1 MITSKQVAIKPAT
14 VFKVDNLRHISD
26 HGMSVEFSCPRLA
39 EFVRQTHAMQD
50 GTVKIKAGESRLT
63 IVRLGHVT
71 KTMAFFSVGSH
82 HCQAIHYSSDGMK
95 HTVAETSS
103 GSLAFEILDA
113 VLFGE
118 PLPHVFKPNSG
129 EKQDRLREVL
139 RKDGWALT
147 GESGL
152 RAQALE
158 GRVARLRSDVSS
170 ARSSAHYAERQLDK
184 AKAITP
190 ETCATERANHRAWTL
205 EELSKIETL
214 TQKLTQTV
222 AELPTLD
229 GARLE
234 SLARENGAWRSYNDL
249 ETCFPSVPAGF
260 SHDWIHAN
268 YTATVDGD
276 KITLS
281 SGIVCSFG
289 VNALSAWLRG
299 ETPAPRTQY
308 GSVSRL
314 DGRDADG
321 KAVSLLQCGCHRIAI
336 PENCTE
342 LRALLTPKHSIVSTP
357 GAEKVGVSAVEP
369 FRARL
374 AEKLAEKLAELKE
387 RRSTAIERELR
398 KREESHKT
406 EGDIPANVEKAQKDF
421 DGENE
426 RLSRAIAAQNAPSV
440 NGGATLE
447 RVCAV
452 HSALVSAFCIFA

>member
-1 MITSKQVAIKPAT
+1 MITSKTVAIKPAT

-26 HGMSVEFSCPRLA
+26 HGMSVEFSCPRLS
-39 EFVRQTHAMQD
+39 EFVRQTHELQD
-50 GTVKIKAGESRLT
+50 GTIKIKAGESRLT
-63 IVRLGHVT
+63 IVRLGHIT
-71 KTMAFFSVGSH
+71 KTIAFFSVGS
-82 HCQAIHYSSDGMK
+82 CRRQAIHYSADGMK
-95 HTVAETSS
+95 HTVSETSS
-103 GSLAFEILDA
+103 GSLVFEILDA

-129 EKQDRLREVL
+129 EKQDRLRDVL
-139 RKDGWALT
+139 KKDGWALA
-147 GESGL
+147 GESGM

-158 GRVARLRSDVSS
+158 GRVSRLKSDVNS
-170 ARSSAHYAERQLDK
+170 ARNSANYAERLLEK

-205 EELSKIETL
+205 AELAKVETL
-214 TQKLTQTV
+214 TQTLTQTV

-234 SLARENGAWRSYNDL
+234 SLARENGAWRSYNDS
-249 ETCFPSVPAGF
+249 ETCFPSIPAGF
-260 SHDWIHAN
+260 SHDLIRAN
-268 YTATVDGD
+268 YLATVDGD

-289 VNALSAWLRG
+289 VSTLSAWLRG
-299 ETPAPRTQY
+299 ETSAPRTQY

-314 DGRDADG
+314 DGRDDG
-321 KAVSLLQCGCHRIAI
+321 RNPISLLQCGCHRIAI

-342 LRALLTPKHSIVSTP
+342 LRLLLTPTHSVVSTP
-357 GAEKVGVSAVEP
+357 GMGKVGISSVEP

-387 RRSTAIERELR
+387 RRSIAIEREVR

-406 EGDIPANVEKAQKDF
+406 ELDIPANVAKAQRDF
-421 DGENE
+421 DRENE
-426 RLSRAIAAQNAPSV
+426 ILSKAIAAQNAPSV

-452 HSALVSAFCIFA
+452 HSALVSAFCCFQ